1 MILLIFDTR
10 QFTLKINVVMFL
22 FPSTGECKQ
31 FMTKYMRCLRENQL
45 ENTKCRKASMD
56 YLNCRMEK

>member
-1 MILLIFDTR
+1 
-10 QFTLKINVVMFL
+10 MFL